1 VARWF
6 TYRSPTVLLV
16 GLLDGLDEAQRR
28 AVTIDTH
35 PLVIQAAAGSGKT
48 RVLTRRIAH
57 RIATGSADT
66 DHVLALTF
74 TRRAARE
81 LEERLGQLGVH
92 GRLTT
97 GTFHSVAWAQLQQ
110 RWADTGQRPWTLLDR
125 PYGLLG
131 ELMQSGTSTRRISA
145 DPQAISETLSAI
157 DWAAARRITPD
168 RYETEA
174 TKARRRTTIPAARIA
189 STYEAFRAEKRKRRL
204 LDFTDMLEGLIGL
217 MMRDPEA
224 AAVQRWKFRHFF
236 VDEFQ
241 DTNPVQFALLEAW
254 RDGRSDLCIVGDVN
268 QSVYGWNGAD
278 HRLLRDVEQHI
289 ASCTIVHL
297 GTNYRSSP
305 AIVRTAS
312 IALPASAQTHT
323 VVALADDHDP
333 VVGPVPAVH
342 RYDDEHHE
350 VDAVV
355 SMVRHEIRG
364 ERPVDQVA
372 VLARTNAQLEPIERA
387 LTAARIPV
395 RRRDKAALH
404 DIGVVKDW
412 LHDAARSGEALSSQL
427 ADLAAII
434 NDADLISDADARS
447 LSRLMELGARFTAD
461 HPLGTAS
468 GFAGWVGAQRDDAF
482 TEPGVDLATFHA
494 AKGLEWDTVFI
505 IGAEDGW
512 FPMRAST
519 AAARDE
525 EARLAYVAMSRPS
538 RRLVLTW
545 AATRDGMIRVPSPY
559 LTAIEALGVELTAE
573 QAPAPP
579 PPLIDRTTRDA
590 TATPDIRGALVQWRR
605 DQARASSVD
614 EHAVLAD
621 QALLQLA
628 DNPLLD
634 PGAVIGPV
642 KAMRFGES
650 LRQLLDSFTPTV
662 RTGPADRA

>member
-1 VARWF
+1 M
-6 TYRSPTVLLV
+6 
-16 GLLDGLDEAQRR
+16 GLLDGLDEAQYR

-57 RIATGSADT
+57 RIATGTADA

-81 LEERLGQLGVH
+81 LEERIYELGVR
-92 GRLTT
+92 GRITT

-125 PYGLLG
+125 PFGLLA
-131 ELMQSGTSTRRISA
+131 ELMEGGTAKRKSAA
-145 DPQAISETLSAI
+145 DPHAVSEVLTAI
-157 DWAAARRITPD
+157 DWAAARRITPE
-168 RYETEA
+168 RYEAEA
-174 TKARRRTTIPAARIA
+174 TAARKRTNLPAARIA
-189 STYEAFRAEKRKRRL
+189 SIYEAFRADKRKRRL
-204 LDFTDMLEGLIGL
+204 LDFTDMLEALIGL

-241 DTNPVQFALLEAW
+241 DTNPVQFALLESW
-254 RDGRSDLCIVGDVN
+254 RDDRSDLCIVGDVN

-289 ASCTIVHL
+289 ANCTVVHL

-312 IALPASAQTHT
+312 IALPSSAQS
-323 VVALADDHDP
+323 HDLIAP
-333 VVGPVPAVH
+333 PTDFDEVTGPLPAVH
-342 RYDDEHHE
+342 RYDDEQHE
-350 VDAVV
+350 IDSVV
-355 SMVRHEIRG
+355 SMVRHETRG
-364 ERPVDQVA
+364 NRRGDQVA
-372 VLARTNAQLEPIERA
+372 VLARTNAQLEPMERA

-395 RRRDKAALH
+395 RRRDRAALH
-404 DIGVVKDW
+404 DIAVVKHW
-412 LHDAARSGEALSSQL
+412 LYEATRSPNPLSSQL

-434 NDADLISDADARS
+434 NDADLVSDADARS

-461 HPLGTAS
+461 HPLGTPS
-468 GFAGWVGAQRDDAF
+468 GFAGWVAAQKDDGF

-494 AKGLEWDTVFI
+494 AKGLEWESVFI

-525 EARLAYVAMSRPS
+525 EARLAYVAMTRPS

-559 LTAIEALGVELTAE
+559 LAAIEELGVQLAAE
-573 QAPAPP
+573 QAPIAPP
-579 PPLIDRTTRDA
+579 AMRPPPNEDRHHNAPRA
-590 TATPDIRGALVQWRR
+590 STAAVMAVLVDWRR
-605 DQARASSVD
+605 HQARAGAVD

-621 QALLQLA
+621 EALRQLA
-628 DNPLLD
+628 ANPSLNPVD
-634 PGAVIGPV
+634 VIGPV
-642 KAMRFGES
+642 KAMRFGQS
-650 LRQLLDSFTPTV
+650 LSNALALV
-662 RTGPADRA
+662 R